1 MRVPILVG
9 WSEKVERT
17 GETFQAQCPECHG
30 EQRFH
35 VAKKAFNVSAFVAV
49 SLWDS
54 EEPVVQCSTCLHSF
68 DPEDITP
75 IAAPAPAPSLRERIA
90 GAFTKAAPAGAAP
103 TGAERAKSEDDEIAA
118 ELAAMKKRLKR

>member
-17 GETFQAQCPECHG
+17 GETFQAECPECRS

-35 VAKKAFNVSAFVAV
+35 AAKKAFNVSAFVAV

-54 EEPVVQCSTCLHSF
+54 EEPVVQCSTCLNSF
-68 DPEDITP
+68 DPEDIKP
-75 IAAPAPAPSLRERIA
+75 IAAAPAPSLRTRIA
-90 GAFTKAAPAGAAP
+90 DALKPTK
-103 TGAERAKSEDDEIAA
+103 AERAKSEDDEIAA